1 MKFLRMII
9 KHFLFFVSHVY
20 FVFQKKIYLIKNKEN
35 SDQFINNNKSNELVN
50 ELNKNGY
57 VVIKNFFD
65 KDKID
70 NLYEYFYKQL
80 NTNEEDFFA
89 YLKKE
94 KISLNKL
101 KEQNINYRE
110 KVNYAI
116 YGSTKSENDSYLFDI
131 ITKFELFD
139 KYNTKLLKNILS
151 EYLNYLPKITS
162 GNLRISF
169 SNSVPASDTQL
180 FHRDA
185 SGYKFLKCFVYLH
198 DVNLEHGPLTYIRSS
213 HKDEFKFK
221 DDLKLRHD
229 DNEIE
234 KRYDKDSVKYLTAKK
249 ADLIIAD
256 TSGFHKGSKNIKERV
271 MLTLHFHAHSE
282 VFRNKNYFLK
292 AKTYQVMLKNW
303 GKDYL
308 KYLRPLI

>member
-9 KHFLFFVSHVY
+9 KHFLFFVSHIY

-110 KVNYAI
+110 KVN
-116 YGSTKSENDSYLFDI
+116 
-131 ITKFELFD
+131 
-139 KYNTKLLKNILS
+139 
-151 EYLNYLPKITS
+151 
-162 GNLRISF
+162 GNLWI
-169 SNSVPASDTQL
+169 N
-180 FHRDA
+180 
-185 SGYKFLKCFVYLH
+185 
-198 DVNLEHGPLTYIRSS
+198 
-213 HKDEFKFK
+213 
-221 DDLKLRHD
+221 
-229 DNEIE
+229 
-234 KRYDKDSVKYLTAKK
+234 KK
-249 ADLIIAD
+249 
-256 TSGFHKGSKNIKERV
+256 
-271 MLTLHFHAHSE
+271 
-282 VFRNKNYFLK
+282 
-292 AKTYQVMLKNW
+292 
-303 GKDYL
+303 
-308 KYLRPLI
+308 